1 MKTRIYVSMAFLL
14 LICNTTISKEVN
26 DNGFHSTTESVAI
39 NVSPDI
45 YGLLEDWTNAYQ
57 RQNSTV
63 HFNLN
68 KTTQANLS
76 DVLNSGE
83 SLFVSGNYVSGIRAN
98 SLWSLT
104 LARNVVVPV
113 MAENNS
119 DITRILSKGIPER
132 DLVQAL
138 KHSEAVDNKN
148 KLLFSCFAVDD
159 PIVNSVVKTLN
170 ANNTAD
176 YGSIITGSLEEVITL
191 LQKNQQ
197 AIALCN
203 LAQITDYE
211 SKSLK
216 YGLKLV
222 PLDRNANG
230 KLDYMEDIYQNLQ
243 AFNRGVWLGK
253 YPKVF
258 TSGIYAVSAQK
269 PASKAE
275 ADFMK
280 WVLTT
285 GQQIV
290 IDKGYGDLSYNE
302 QLAQLAKFDEPEKLA
317 QVQVNKANNLMSVLL
332 LIIAFIV
339 FGGALVELA
348 FVRFTRKPVAR
359 NKSVVTP
366 TGAFDENS
374 VEVPLGVYFDKSH
387 SWAFMRKNGLV
398 KVGVDDFLQHI
409 TGIITRVEMRS
420 IGEKIRKGDR
430 LLSINQKGKQIHIY
444 SPVSGTITEVN
455 EKLKTTSTL
464 INTNPY
470 SEGWVYS
477 IEPLNW
483 NLEIRYLE
491 IAENFKLGLAEEFQ
505 RLKEFFASALK
516 PGSPDVAHAILQD
529 GGSLIDHPLTEL
541 GPDIWDDFQTKFIDA
556 SK

>member
-1 MKTRIYVSMAFLL
+1 MKTRIYVTMALLL
-14 LICNTTISKEVN
+14 LICNTTIGKEVN
-26 DNGFHSTTESVAI
+26 DNGFRSNSESVAI

-45 YGLLEDWTNAYQ
+45 YNLLEDWTNTYQ
-57 RQNSTV
+57 QQNSAV
-63 HFNLN
+63 HFELK
-68 KTTQANLS
+68 KTTQTNLS
-76 DVLNSGE
+76 EILSSGE
-83 SLFVSGNYVSGIRAN
+83 SVFVSGNYMSGIRTN

-119 DITRILSKGIPER
+119 DITRILSSGIPER

-138 KHSEAVDNKN
+138 KYPGMANENKQS
-148 KLLFSCFAVDD
+148 LTCFVVDD
-159 PIVNSVVKTLN
+159 LVVNSVVKTIN
-170 ANNTAD
+170 ANNTFD
-176 YGSIITGSLEEVITL
+176 SGSIISGNLEEVLTL
-191 LQKNQQ
+191 LQKNHQ

-211 SKSLK
+211 NKSLK

-269 PASKAE
+269 PASKTE
-275 ADFMK
+275 IDFMK
-280 WVLTT
+280 WLLTS
-285 GQQIV
+285 GQEIV
-290 IDKGYGDLSYNE
+290 IDKGFVDLSYNE

-332 LIIAFIV
+332 LIIAVIV
-339 FGGALVELA
+339 FGGALVEFA
-348 FVRFTRKPVAR
+348 FVRFTRKPDPR
-359 NKSVVTP
+359 NKSFGML

-374 VEVPLGVYFDKSH
+374 VRVPLGIYFDKSH

-420 IGEKIRKGDR
+420 VGEKIRKGDR

-444 SPVSGTITEVN
+444 SPVSGTIAEVN
-455 EKLKTTSTL
+455 EKLKTASSL
-464 INTNPY
+464 INTDPY

-483 NLEIRYLE
+483 NLELRYLE
-491 IAENFKLGLAEEFQ
+491 IAENFKVGLVEEFQ

-529 GGSLIDHPLTEL
+529 GGSLVDHPLTGL

>member
-1 MKTRIYVSMAFLL
+1 MKTRIYVTMALLL
-14 LICNTTISKEVN
+14 LICNTTIGKEVN
-26 DNGFHSTTESVAI
+26 DNGFRSTTESVVI

-45 YGLLEDWTNAYQ
+45 YSLLEDWTNAYQ
-57 RQNSTV
+57 KQNSTV
-63 HFNLN
+63 HFNLK
-68 KTTQANLS
+68 KTTQANFSDILS
-76 DVLNSGE
+76 SGE
-83 SLFVSGNYVSGIRAN
+83 SVFVSGNYMSGIRAN
-98 SLWSLT
+98 TLWSLT

-119 DITRILSKGIPER
+119 DITRILSHGIPER

-138 KHSEAVDNKN
+138 KHPEAVINKN
-148 KLLFSCFAVDD
+148 KLPFSCFAVDD
-159 PIVNSVVKTLN
+159 PVVNSVVKTLN
-170 ANNTAD
+170 ASNMGD
-176 YGSIITGSLEEVITL
+176 SGDIVTGSLEEVLTFL
-191 LQKNQQ
+191 KRNQQ

-211 SKSLK
+211 NTSLK

-243 AFNRGVWLGK
+243 TFNRGVWLGK

-269 PASKAE
+269 PASKTE
-275 ADFMK
+275 TDFMK
-280 WVLTT
+280 WILTT
-285 GQQIV
+285 GQEIV
-290 IDKGYGDLSYNE
+290 ISKGYGDLSYNE
-302 QLAQLAKFDEPEKLA
+302 QLAQVAKLDETEKLA
-317 QVQVNKANNLMSVLL
+317 QLQVNKANNLMSVLL
-332 LIIAFIV
+332 LILAIIV

-348 FVRFTRKPVAR
+348 FVRFTRKASAR

-366 TGAFDENS
+366 TGVFDENT
-374 VEVPLGVYFDKSH
+374 VAVPLGIYFDKSH

-420 IGEKIRKGDR
+420 VGEKIRKGDR
-430 LLSINQKGKQIHIY
+430 LLSINQKGRQIHIY
-444 SPVSGTITEVN
+444 SPVSGTIAEVN
-455 EKLKTTSTL
+455 EKLKTVSSL
-464 INTNPY
+464 INTDPY

-483 NLEIRYLE
+483 NLELRYLE
-491 IAENFKLGLAEEFQ
+491 IAENFKVGLAEEFQ

-529 GGSLIDHPLTEL
+529 GGSLVDHPLTEL